1 MLIRQQMQIAWS
13 ITSMWYVS
21 MSKKLS
27 VTETIKLIDDAGQ
40 WAGTTEIK
48 LLGGIGD
55 NQALKVKA
63 EIKQKMYNEG
73 KVCRSNFVPMEY
85 VLEYFDI
92 NLDYLYRVKE
102 RKIVNG

>member
-1 MLIRQQMQIAWS
+1 MK
-13 ITSMWYVS
+13 SMWYAF

-27 VTETIKLIDDAGQ
+27 VKETIQLIDEAGQ
-40 WAGTTEIK
+40 WAGTNEIK

-55 NQALKVKA
+55 NQALKVKQ
-63 EIKQKMYNEG
+63 EIKQRMYNEG

-92 NLDYLYRVKE
+92 NLNYLFRVKE